1 MPVPTSCVPPCADA
15 ALTAWDAR
23 AFRSDG
29 ARKTLRATVP
39 WVRVL
44 TMSDPCGDVDLV
56 ALFDP
61 DDSDNPDGPDHAR
74 YRAVAGVDPSATML
88 GWARAQP
95 GAEQVHWVLGD
106 ARSVPSTADLDLVL
120 CTGNAFQHLGPDE
133 LGPALERVAA
143 GLRAGGL
150 LALDTRNPAREQWR
164 DWTREATETER
175 TTALGTLHE
184 WLDLVRVDLDERGEG
199 RVVFDAHN
207 VLGEGADRVYRST
220 LWFRGVETIE
230 RALREAVFEDVR
242 VDGDWSGG
250 PVTDVSPPLVVQAVR
265 RG

>member
-1 MPVPTSCVPPCADA
+1 MAH
-15 ALTAWDAR
+15 
-23 AFRSDG
+23 
-29 ARKTLRATVP
+29 
-39 WVRVL
+39 
-44 TMSDPCGDVDLV
+44 DPYGDHDLV
-56 ALFDP
+56 ALYDG
-61 DDSDNPDGPDHAR
+61 DNPAGADHAF
-74 YRAVAGVDPSATML
+74 YRALAESVDARAVVDLGCGTGLLTRSLVREGRTVTGVDPSATML

-95 GAEQVHWVLGD
+95 GADQVHWVLGD
-106 ARSVPSTADLDLVL
+106 ARAVPSTADLDLVL

-133 LGPALERVAA
+133 LGTALERVAA

-175 TTALGTLHE
+175 TTAVGPLRE
-184 WLDLVRVDLDERGEG
+184 WLELVQVDLDPGGEG
-199 RVVFDAHN
+199 SVVFDAHN
-207 VLGEGADRVYRST
+207 VLGEGSDRVYRST

-230 RALREAVFEDVR
+230 RALREAGFEDVR

-250 PVTDVSPPLVVQAVR
+250 PVTDASAPLVVQAVR